1 MASLVTGL
9 NDLAT
14 VNPDLAAE
22 WHPTKNHSLLPSQVA
37 AGTKR
42 KVWWK
47 CHLGHEWEAA
57 VSSRN
62 KGSGCPYCAG
72 QRAIPGVNDLSTVSP
87 GVAAEWHP
95 SKNGPLCPNQV
106 MPKSS
111 KKVWWLGKCGHE

>member
-1 MASLVTGL
+1 MVKLIIGQ

-14 VNPDLAAE
+14 VNPDLASE
-22 WHPTKNHSLLPSQVA
+22 WHPTKNGLLLPSQVG

-47 CHLGHEWEAA
+47 CHLGHEWEAS

-72 QRAIPGVNDLSTVSP
+72 QRAISGVNDLSTVNP
-87 GVAAEWHP
+87 GLAAE
-95 SKNGPLCPNQV
+95 
-106 MPKSS
+106 
-111 KKVWWLGKCGHE
+111 